1 MYACHSSTA
10 KRPPQHHA
18 QKNFLHFLPD
28 HALKIFFHFLPVCN
42 ISSKIAFPA
51 AAQRQIATQKTAVLQ
66 LTAEEKFTS
75 SRRCLTANKLARLVN
90 CMSTAES
97 TMNIREHIAPRCA
110 LNLESL

>member
-51 AAQRQIATQKTAVLQ
+51 AAQRQIATQKNGGSATH
-66 LTAEEKFTS
+66 
-75 SRRCLTANKLARLVN
+75 SRGKIYFVKTLFDG
-90 CMSTAES
+90 E
-97 TMNIREHIAPRCA
+97 
-110 LNLESL
+110 